1 MFVCNVYVYK
11 DQESYV
17 LDTSQWTDNQ
27 NNEDIKLSLNP
38 WFSVVYTLLFSPEI
52 IHKAKL

>member
-1 MFVCNVYVYK
+1 MQNNSPVMITYCLILIGREIYIYIYIYK

-38 WFSVVYTLLFSPEI
+38 
-52 IHKAKL
+52 